1 MLICVHRSCC
11 SRIIYIGP
19 DPDNICLEPCTVVLF
34 TIFCILL
41 LVSILRVLALKLSR
55 LKADVV
61 RVRADI
67 NNPCSAWGSMVR
79 GAFRLRENDCRS
91 DKDRGRIRIRKEI
104 RQERLKAKCGQE
116 GCPRFAQFGRYG
128 KYCANCAKDTMML
141 GATTKKREDKRKKT
155 LTPRP
160 AKPNQLFDANPT
172 LSVEDYMERL
182 CPPLQDTTQMPRD
195 LTWEAIDSGYADCGS
210 FPNYRDRQQRE
221 EFMDWLQS
229 GSVFAEHHEQF
240 FHQPAPDLDHFIR
253 HAFLEAKLRRIRRCV
268 IAGLDAQ
275 RKARAAAAVD
285 VD

>member
-1 MLICVHRSCC
+1 MGWPQLRCV
-11 SRIIYIGP
+11 P
-19 DPDNICLEPCTVVLF
+19 PPCFFFYYHASHFTTVVLF

-41 LVSILRVLALKLSR
+41 LMSILRVLALKLSR

-91 DKDRGRIRIRKEI
+91 DKDRGRIRIRTEI

-116 GCPRFAQFGRYG
+116 GCPKFARFGRYE
-128 KYCANCAKDTMML
+128 KYCANCAKDTKML

-172 LSVEDYMERL
+172 LSVEEYMERL

-195 LTWEAIDSGYADCGS
+195 LT
-210 FPNYRDRQQRE
+210 DRQQRE

-285 VD
+285 SD

>member
-1 MLICVHRSCC
+1 M
-11 SRIIYIGP
+11 
-19 DPDNICLEPCTVVLF
+19 
-34 TIFCILL
+34 
-41 LVSILRVLALKLSR
+41 SILRVLALKLSR

-79 GAFRLRENDCRS
+79 GAFRLRRNDRRN
-91 DKDRGRIRIRKEI
+91 DKDRGRIRKNRLRPKCGQEGCPKFARLDLGRYGKYCAKCAKDTMMLGATTKKREDKRKKT
-104 RQERLKAKCGQE
+104 LKNPLRAKCGQE
-116 GCPRFAQFGRYG
+116 GCPKFARFGRYG

-141 GATTKKREDKRKKT
+141 GATTKKREDKRNSRAPQASGPK
-155 LTPRP
+155 
-160 AKPNQLFDANPT
+160 QFFDENPT
-172 LSVEDYMERL
+172 MSDEGYMERL

-195 LTWEAIDSGYADCGS
+195 LTFEAIKSGYADCGL

-253 HAFLEAKLRRIRRCV
+253 HAFLEVKLRRIR
-268 IAGLDAQ
+268 
-275 RKARAAAAVD
+275 
-285 VD
+285 